1 MDGIRIEKNRQAQI
15 AYDKVQEVLREVR
28 TVIKGKDDCVEK
40 AFSAILAGGHILI
53 EDVPG
58 VGKTT
63 LAVAFSRTMALETQR
78 VQFTPD
84 VQPSDILGFSM
95 YHKEEGTFSYHPGPV
110 MCNLFLA
117 DEINRTSPKTQSAL
131 LEVMEEGC
139 VTVDGVSHPVPSP
152 FIVMATQ
159 NPKGSA
165 GTQLLPDSQLDR
177 FIISMHMGY
186 PDMEDEIEIARGRSL
201 RIHPQEIRQVL
212 AVSELQALQNMVER
226 VFIHDNIYKYIVR
239 LVEATRH
246 NGYVELG
253 VSPRG
258 TIACT
263 RMARAR
269 AFIQG
274 RGYVIPEDVATVFT
288 DVAGH
293 RIVLNTRAR
302 VAHIS
307 ADAVLEQ
314 ILQQEK
320 QPVSYTKGLR

>member
-1 MDGIRIEKNRQAQI
+1 MNGSRTEKNRQAQI
-15 AYDKVQEVLREVR
+15 AYDKIQEVLWEVK

-63 LAVAFSRTMALETQR
+63 LAVAFSRAMTLETHR

-131 LEVMEEGC
+131 LEVMEEGY

-165 GTQLLPDSQLDR
+165 GTQLLPESQLDR
-177 FIISMHMGY
+177 FMISMRMGY
-186 PDMEDEIEIARGRSL
+186 PNMEDEIEIAKGRSL
-201 RIHPQEIRQVL
+201 RVHPQEIRQVL
-212 AVSELQALQNMVER
+212 AASQLQEIQNLVEQ

-239 LVEATRH
+239 LVEATRS
-246 NGYVELG
+246 NNYVELG

-274 RGYVIPEDVATVFT
+274 RGYVIPEDVAAVFA

-302 VAHIS
+302 VAHVS

-320 QPVSYTKGLR
+320 QPVSYKKGL